1 VAHPAEW
8 RSSHSKISDLRKS
21 RSRSRRSTN
30 HRMNRTLVLATALAA
45 GLAVPSL
52 TAQAATSASSGSS
65 APAAAAIPQAIP
77 AKVAIIAFEQ
87 AVVATNEGQRS
98 MAEVQKKYEPQKT
111 KIDGEAA
118 EVDSLKKQVQG
129 LPATTSDD
137 ERARRLRTIDEKEKA
152 LNRDAEDAQNAYQGD
167 LQEAYGKVAQ
177 KVGAAAV
184 KYAQDNGF
192 TLMLNVGGNQQ
203 VPNPVLWFAQPTDI
217 TQAVVNA
224 YNTSSGVTAPP
235 PSAPAPA
242 AAHHTTTPSGT
253 GAASHPATTT
263 TH

>member
-1 VAHPAEW
+1 
-8 RSSHSKISDLRKS
+8 
-21 RSRSRRSTN
+21 
-30 HRMNRTLVLATALAA
+30 MNRTLVLATALAA

-52 TAQAATSASSGSS
+52 AAQAATSPA
-65 APAAAAIPQAIP
+65 APATAAPNVKPEAIP

-87 AVVATNEGQRS
+87 AVVATNEGQR
-98 MAEVQKKYEPQKT
+98 AVADVQKKYEPQKT

-118 EVDSLKKQVQG
+118 EVDSMKKQLQG
-129 LPATTSDD
+129 LPASTTDE
-137 ERARRLRTIDEKEKA
+137 ERARRTRTIDEKEKA

-192 TLMLNVGGNQQ
+192 TLMLNMTTNQQ
-203 VPNPVLWFAQPTDI
+203 VPNPILWFAPPTDI

-235 PSAPAPA
+235 PSAPAAHRAAPPAGGA
-242 AAHHTTTPSGT
+242 AA
-253 GAASHPATTT
+253 HPATTT
-263 TH
+263 H

>member
-1 VAHPAEW
+1 
-8 RSSHSKISDLRKS
+8 
-21 RSRSRRSTN
+21 
-30 HRMNRTLVLATALAA
+30 MNRTLVLATALAA
-45 GLAVPSL
+45 GLAVPTL
-52 TAQAATSASSGSS
+52 TAQAATSASNGAAS
-65 APAAAAIPQAIP
+65 APNAAVTPQAIP

-87 AVVATNEGQRS
+87 AVVATNEGQR
-98 MAEVQKKYEPQKT
+98 ALADVQKKYEPQKT
-111 KIDGEAA
+111 KIDGESADV
-118 EVDSLKKQVQG
+118 ESLKKQVQG
-129 LPATTSDD
+129 LPANTPDD
-137 ERARRLRTIDEKEKA
+137 ERARRLRTIDEKEKQ

-184 KYAQDNGF
+184 KYAQENGF

-203 VPNPVLWFAQPTDI
+203 TPNPVLWFAQPTDI

-224 YNTSSGVTAPP
+224 YNQASGVAAPP

-242 AAHHTTTPSGT
+242 AHRTTP
-253 GAASHPATTT
+253 GAATTPHSTT

>member
-1 VAHPAEW
+1 
-8 RSSHSKISDLRKS
+8 
-21 RSRSRRSTN
+21 
-30 HRMNRTLVLATALAA
+30 MNRTLVLATALAA
-45 GLAVPSL
+45 GLAVPTL
-52 TAQAATSASSGSS
+52 TAQAATSAGTGA
-65 APAAAAIPQAIP
+65 APAANVAVTPQPIP

-87 AVVATNEGQRS
+87 AVVATNEGPRA
-98 MAEVQKKYEPQKT
+98 MAEVQKKYEPQKS

-118 EVDSLKKQVQG
+118 EVDSLKKQAQG
-129 LPATTSDD
+129 LPASTTDD
-137 ERARRLRTIDEKEKA
+137 ERTRRLRTIDEKEKA

-203 VPNPVLWFAQPTDI
+203 TPNPVLWFAQPTDI

-224 YNTSSGVTAPP
+224 YNTSSGVAAPP

-242 AAHHTTTPSGT
+242 AHRTTPPAG
-253 GAASHPATTT
+253 GAASHPATA

>member
-1 VAHPAEW
+1 
-8 RSSHSKISDLRKS
+8 
-21 RSRSRRSTN
+21 
-30 HRMNRTLVLATALAA
+30 MNRTLVLATALAA

-52 TAQAATSASSGSS
+52 TAQAATSAAGTGA
-65 APAAAAIPQAIP
+65 APAAGANVTPQAIP

-87 AVVATNEGQRS
+87 AVVATNEGQRA
-98 MAEVQKKYEPQKT
+98 MADVQKKYEPKKST
-111 KIDGEAA
+111 IDSEAA
-118 EVDSLKKQVQG
+118 EVDSLKKQLQG
-129 LPATTSDD
+129 LPNTTTDD
-137 ERARRLRTIDEKEKA
+137 ERARRMRTIDEKEKS

-184 KYAQDNGF
+184 KYAQDNGY

-203 VPNPVLWFAQPTDI
+203 VPNPVLWFNQTTDI

-224 YNTSSGVTAPP
+224 YNTSSGISAPP
-235 PSAPAPA
+235 PAAPAPT
-242 AAHHTTTPSGT
+242 AHHTTTPSG
-253 GAASHPATTT
+253 AATHSTT

>member
-1 VAHPAEW
+1 
-8 RSSHSKISDLRKS
+8 
-21 RSRSRRSTN
+21 
-30 HRMNRTLVLATALAA
+30 MNRTLFLATALAA

-52 TAQAATSASSGSS
+52 TAQAATSASNGAAT
-65 APAAAAIPQAIP
+65 APAAAVVPQAIP

-87 AVVATNEGQRS
+87 AVVATNEGQRA
-98 MAEVQKKYEPQKT
+98 MADVQKKYEPQKS

-129 LPATTSDD
+129 LPQTTSDD
-137 ERARRLRTIDEKEKA
+137 ERARRLRTIDEKEKQ

-184 KYAQDNGF
+184 KYAQDNGY

-203 VPNPVLWFAQPTDI
+203 APNPVLWFNQTTDI

-224 YNTSSGVTAPP
+224 YNTSSGITAPT

-242 AAHHTTTPSGT
+242 AHRTTPSG
-253 GAASHPATTT
+253 ASTT